1 MVPHFDSYLFVY
13 FRFDLQLFGH
23 GERNISIKTA
33 IKNETFDFEI
43 SGEPMKVGVVAKLNE
58 DQNYELRVGTDQG
71 NITSF
76 VTFTGSNQIHKSEF
90 KNSTL
95 FPIKHYN
102 IIFMEFANKINS
114 NKTIA
119 QYEEKIT
126 KTYKLK
132 IIPVKWQRDEIFV
145 AVFVFL
151 LSLLAVGLV
160 LKVGVEIS
168 GKKLVNSQREQTV
181 NTIEGPPAELE
192 DFVDGPFIATEK
204 NSQLVSSPLEPPEP
218 GCLNTST
225 LRLLDIFL
233 GFLGEKVLPLGIILK
248 T

>member
-1 MVPHFDSYLFVY
+1 M
-13 FRFDLQLFGH
+13 QLFGH
-23 GERNISIKTA
+23 GERNVSIKTA
-33 IKNETFDFEI
+33 IKNANETFDFDI
-43 SGEPMKVGVVAKLNE
+43 TGEPMKVGVVAKLNE
-58 DQNYELRVGTDQG
+58 DQNYELLVGTDQG

-95 FPIKHYN
+95 FPMKHYN

-114 NKTIA
+114 NKTVA

-126 KTYKLK
+126 KTYKLT
-132 IIPVKWQRDEIFV
+132 IIPVKWQGAEIFF

-160 LKVGVEIS
+160 WKFGVEIS
-168 GKKLVNSQREQTV
+168 DRNLVKSQHEQTV
-181 NTIEGPPAELE
+181 NTIESE
-192 DFVDGPFIATEK
+192 DFVDGQVNF
-204 NSQLVSSPLEPPEP
+204 QLESSSLEPTEP

-225 LRLLDIFL
+225 LRLLDIF
-233 GFLGEKVLPLGIILK
+233 FRFSR
-248 T
+248 

>member
-1 MVPHFDSYLFVY
+1 M
-13 FRFDLQLFGH
+13 QLFGH

-33 IKNETFDFEI
+33 IKNVNENFTFEI
-43 SGEPMKVGVVAKLNE
+43 SGEPMKVGVVTKLNE
-58 DQNYELRVGTDQG
+58 DQNYELLVETDQG

-76 VTFTGSNQIHKSEF
+76 VIFTGSNQIHKSEF
-90 KNSTL
+90 KDSTL
-95 FPIKHYN
+95 FPMKHYN
-102 IIFMEFANKINS
+102 VIFMEFANKINS

-126 KTYKLK
+126 KKYELK
-132 IIPVKWQRDEIFV
+132 IIPVKWQGAEIFV
-145 AVFVFL
+145 AVFVFF

-160 LKVGVEIS
+160 WYVGVEIS
-168 GKKLVNSQREQTV
+168 EKNLIKSQREQTV
-181 NTIEGPPAELE
+181 NTIEEPRTELE

-204 NSQLVSSPLEPPEP
+204 NSRLESSPPEPPEP

-233 GFLGEKVLPLGIILK
+233 GFLGEKILPLGIILK